1 MPAPDATD
9 ARRLALEAQ
18 AALFRLLQETSSE
31 AGKQILRER
40 IARLSEILEEI
51 SFTEGRLLAEELNGL
66 SDQLI
71 AANAA
76 VKADPFGPAI
86 REIQAL
92 LQRIG
97 DAVGAVAQETKGGI
111 AEPPPAAPPPAAAV
125 ALSAGA
131 PPATAPAAPAPG
143 QGGLLRND
151 YAALFQ
157 SCKIRPERADLVR
170 RTANRLLANAPRYQA
185 VSDTLGGTIPWFVIG
200 IIHSL
205 ESSFSFTRHL
215 HNGDP
220 LGQRTVNEPRGRP
233 GTGSPPFTWE
243 ESAADALSV
252 TKKLDRVPAWPLEVM
267 LDRLER
273 YNGAGYANMGMTS
286 PYLWSFSQ
294 HWTKGKFVEDHKFDP
309 EAPSSQC
316 GAGVLLRHLVDTGAI
331 TLAAGGATSAGIALG
346 LQSAALVAAAQT
358 TVKSAQAELAFPG
371 DVVTG
376 SKNKAAVKR
385 VQEWCTF
392 HDCATPV
399 DEGFGDG
406 TRRAVLLFQQQAG
419 IPATGIVDARTWA
432 ALTKPMHAAL
442 APLAAVPESL
452 NEAVVAVGLQHVA
465 QEPVELGGENRG
477 AWVRL
482 YMDGKDG
489 EPQQWCA
496 GFLCFIIAQAA
507 AALGLPMPITRR
519 VGVQDLIN
527 DAKKAKRF
535 IDGSLVTTPQA
546 RLARLKS
553 GCIFVI
559 KDGTTSHAG
568 LVAQVGGDSFTSIE
582 GNSDEGGSGLGV
594 RAVSKSRGYP
604 GKHFILL
611 A

>member
-1 MPAPDATD
+1 MSTPDAAD
-9 ARRLALEAQ
+9 ARTLALQARATLSRLFQ
-18 AALFRLLQETSSE
+18 AATSE
-31 AGKQILRER
+31 AERQALLDADARIGEILRE
-40 IARLSEILEEI
+40 I
-51 SFTEGRLLAEELNGL
+51 SFAEGQLLAEELNGL

-76 VKADPFGPAI
+76 AKADPFGPAI

-92 LQRIG
+92 LQQIG
-97 DAVGAVAQETKGGI
+97 NAVGAVAQETKGGI
-111 AEPPPAAPPPAAAV
+111 AELPPAAPPPAPAA
-125 ALSAGA
+125 APSAGA
-131 PPATAPAAPAPG
+131 PPAAAPAPPAPS

-157 SCKIRPERADLVR
+157 SCRIRPERADLVR
-170 RTANRLLANAPRYQA
+170 RIASRLLANAPRYQA
-185 VSDTLGGTIPWFVIG
+185 VSGTLGGTIPWFVIG

-220 LGQRTVNEPRGRP
+220 LDQRTVNKPSGQPRN
-233 GTGSPPFTWE
+233 GSPPFTWE

-309 EAPSSQC
+309 EASSSQC

-331 TLAAGGATSAGIALG
+331 ALAAGGTTSAGIALG
-346 LQSAALVAAAQT
+346 LQSAALVAAGQT

-371 DVVTG
+371 EVAAG
-376 SKNKAAVKR
+376 SKDKAAVRR

-399 DEGFGDG
+399 DGGFGDG
-406 TRRAVLLFQQQAG
+406 TRRAVVLFQQRAG
-419 IPATGIVDARTWA
+419 IPATGIVDQRTWA

-442 APLAAVPESL
+442 APLGSVPESL

-489 EPQQWCA
+489 DPQQWCA
-496 GFLCFIIAQAA
+496 GFLCFVIAQAA

-535 IDGSLVTTPQA
+535 IDGSLVATPQA